1 MCNGKLVGVTSYG
14 NALFPCDGG
23 KYPGV
28 YVRVSKYI
36 DWIQIN
42 AKTTATSNAKI
53 IFPVPL
59 FFLLFVL
66 QILEFIY

>member
-1 MCNGKLVGVTSYG
+1 MCYGKLVGVTSYG
-14 NALFPCDGG
+14 NALFPCAGG

-42 AKTTATSNAKI
+42 AKTAAPSNAKI
-53 IFPVPL
+53 ISPL
-59 FFLLFVL
+59 PLL
-66 QILEFIY
+66 ILLTYCLCFKF